1 MKPAE
6 FQKFLF
12 RSAVTTIA
20 VDGEIHN
27 SEIEEIKLLVNST
40 AYFLDFEYEHVLKE
54 ITTDINSKGKKS
66 VNEYLI
72 SLAESELSEQQKII
86 LIDVILRMIE
96 ADKSVHPNE
105 IQFLHLVKAKIKISE
120 ELLLIKF
127 PRQIDYLLEKN
138 DYGEN
143 DIFDAA
149 AITSWL
155 DLLHLVGFALLAY
168 KANEQGQK
176 TEVVIYVCL
185 GILISAIN

>member
-143 DIFDAA
+143 DIFDAE
-149 AITSWL
+149 L
-155 DLLHLVGFALLAY
+155 KL
-168 KANEQGQK
+168 N
-176 TEVVIYVCL
+176 
-185 GILISAIN
+185 